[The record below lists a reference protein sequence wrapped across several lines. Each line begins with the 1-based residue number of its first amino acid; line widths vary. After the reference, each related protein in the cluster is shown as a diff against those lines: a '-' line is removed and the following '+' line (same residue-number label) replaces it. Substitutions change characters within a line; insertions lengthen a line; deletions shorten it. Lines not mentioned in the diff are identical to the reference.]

1 MKKYSRFLFLFS
13 LLVFLGSENKAFA
26 ADPPKDTILLM
37 NGDKIACEV
46 VDTIYHHTKIKFQ
59 KKKKEK
65 ILVIDNEEIFAVVY
79 KDGHENVVYEQDSL
93 AGNYFTP
100 AEVRMFIYGERDAQK
115 YYRCPL
121 ATGSSVLV
129 GFASGY
135 VGSILS
141 LIPPFAY
148 SFILLVPKIKIK
160 YKTVSN
166 PEYLSSDTYLLGY
179 EKVAKRKKLFRSLVG
194 GIGGMVAGLYTF
206 QLILQK

>member
-1 MKKYSRFLFLFS
+1 MLI
-13 LLVFLGSENKAFA
+13 LLVPGSKALA
-26 ADPPKDTILLM
+26 AGGPKDTVLLM
-37 NGDKIACEV
+37 NGEKIAGDV
-46 VDTIYHHTKIKFQ
+46 LDTIYHHTKIRIL
-59 KKKKEK
+59 KKKGKEK
-65 ILVIDNEEIFAVVY
+65 TIVIDNEEIFAVEY

-100 AEVRMFIYGERDAQK
+100 EEVRMFIYGERDAQK

-121 ATGSSVLV
+121 ATGSAVLV
-129 GFASGY
+129 GFGSGY

-141 LIPPFAY
+141 LIPPFVY
-148 SFILLVPKIKIK
+148 SFVLLAPKIKIK

-194 GIGGMVAGLYTF
+194 GIGGLTAGLFTF
-206 QLILQK
+206 QMILRN